1 MQSAAISIPA
11 AFVLLIASSFHVPQI
26 EFQHFYLF
34 DLKLEIFFILNSL
47 LLLVFVVV
55 AAAVQ
60 FTAGRRVE
68 FKSSTS

>member
-47 LLLVFVVV
+47 LLVVV
-55 AAAVQ
+55 AAVQ
-60 FTAGRRVE
+60 FTAGHRVE

>member
-47 LLLVFVVV
+47 LLVVAVV

>member
-1 MQSAAISIPA
+1 MQSAAISI
-11 AFVLLIASSFHVPQI
+11 HVPQI

-47 LLLVFVVV
+47 LLVVVVV